1 MDPPWT
7 WEKIDNFGSLRERD
21 CFVAWIREQMA
32 SGTAEEIGA
41 PADQPQEPGDRWF
54 RHLPSNSLWRLVP
67 VENPY
72 GPGFWPADD
81 DGTAPDDLPPR
92 VNDHSIKPPIPYR

>member
-1 MDPPWT
+1 MDLAWT

-21 CFVAWIREQMA
+21 SFVAWIREQIA
-32 SGTAEEIGA
+32 SGAAEEIET
-41 PADQPQEPGDRWF
+41 PADQPREPGDRWF

-67 VENPY
+67 AENPY

-81 DGTAPDDLPPR
+81 DDSSLDDLPPR
-92 VNDHSIKPPIPYR
+92 VNDHSIEPPIPYR